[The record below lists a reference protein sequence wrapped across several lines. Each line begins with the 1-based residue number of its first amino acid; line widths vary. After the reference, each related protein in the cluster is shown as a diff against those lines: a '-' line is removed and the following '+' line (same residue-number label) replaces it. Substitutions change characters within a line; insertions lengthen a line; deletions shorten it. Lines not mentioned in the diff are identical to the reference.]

1 MATILPAQEY
11 IDATSSWVEM
21 VSVIEMLLIN
31 GNAEGRE
38 TARQEL
44 RKMGI
49 LADAYV
55 SHLKEAG

>member
-1 MATILPAQEY
+1 MGKLTPDQHF
-11 IDATSSWVEM
+11 IDATPSWVEM

-31 GNAEGRE
+31 GNAEGQE

-44 RKMGI
+44 RKMGR

-55 SHLKEAG
+55 SQLKEAG

>member
-11 IDATSSWVEM
+11 IDATPSWVEM

-44 RKMGI
+44 RKMGR

-55 SHLKEAG
+55 SQLKEAK